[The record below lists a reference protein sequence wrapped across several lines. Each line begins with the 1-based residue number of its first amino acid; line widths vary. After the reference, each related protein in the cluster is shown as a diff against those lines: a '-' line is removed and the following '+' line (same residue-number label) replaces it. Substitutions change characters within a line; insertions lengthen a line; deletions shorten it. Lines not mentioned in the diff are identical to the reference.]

1 MTVYIGADHRG
12 FELKQHLVEWLRQQG
27 RTVEDCGNPVLD
39 PHDDF
44 VDFAAQVG
52 RKVAANP
59 DSLGIV
65 ICGSGAGVVMAAN
78 KIAGIRCSLALNEDA
93 ARHAR
98 LHEKMN
104 VLALASDYQSVPDAQ
119 AYVEAFLSA
128 EYVPVARF
136 ERRLAKLA
144 ALEET

>member
-1 MTVYIGADHRG
+1 MQIYIGADHRG

-27 RTVEDCGNPVLD
+27 RMVEDCGNPVLD

-98 LHEKMN
+98 LHEK
-104 VLALASDYQSVPDAQ
+104 
-119 AYVEAFLSA
+119 
-128 EYVPVARF
+128 
-136 ERRLAKLA
+136 
-144 ALEET
+144 